1 LLIFIEPELGADM
14 LQISQEKKHQNCQV
28 RYGSA
33 FVSKQG
39 KLGISMLAG
48 AVFGITSALK

>member
-1 LLIFIEPELGADM
+1 M

-28 RYGSA
+28 RYGSTFA
-33 FVSKQG
+33 SKQG
-39 KLGISMLAG
+39 KRGISMLAG